1 MSLTLDI
8 AATGMAAQELNV
20 NTISNNIANMT
31 TTGFKR
37 QRAEFQDLLYQTK
50 IAPGSTSSDTNTVV
64 PSGIQ
69 QGLGV
74 KAGSIYRIDQQGA
87 LQQTDNNYDLANMGA
102 GFFQVLMPDGTT
114 AYTRDGSFQLNQQ
127 GQMVTSEG
135 YLVQPA
141 ITVPTDAVSVTIN
154 PSGQVLVTL
163 QGQQTPSNVGQI
175 QLAVFPNDSGLQAL
189 GNNLFAVTQASGQ
202 AVVGNP
208 GVTGYGTLKQGFLEA
223 SNVDVVTEIT
233 ALIQAQRAYE
243 MNSKVIQ
250 SGDQMLSTITSLTA

>member
-50 IAPGSTSSDTNTVV
+50 VAPGSTSSDTNTVV

-74 KAGSIYRIDQQGA
+74 KAGSLYRIDQQGA
-87 LQQTDNNYDLANMGA
+87 LQETDNNYDLANTGA
-102 GFFQVLMPDGTT
+102 GWFQVLLPDGTT
-114 AYTRDGSFQLNQQ
+114 AYTRDGSFQTNQQ
-127 GQMVTSEG
+127 GQLVTSEG
-135 YLVQPA
+135 YLVQPTV
-141 ITVPTDAVSVTIN
+141 TVPTDAVKVDIN

-163 QGQQTPSNVGQI
+163 QGQTNPSNVGQI
-175 QLAVFPNDSGLQAL
+175 QLAVFPNDAGLQAL

-208 GVTGYGTLKQGFLEA
+208 GVTGYGTLQQGFLEA

-250 SGDQMLSTITSLTA
+250 SGDQMLNTITSLTT